1 MTEDEPLRCQT
12 CAHNVPRDRHED
24 FGDVCE
30 RWCDKCNR
38 CLLGETS
45 RPARRGSGN
54 E

>member
-12 CAHNVPRDRHED
+12 CAHNVPRDRCED

-38 CLLGETS
+38 WLMWLDVPPCEKG
-45 RPARRGSGN
+45 RK
-54 E
+54 